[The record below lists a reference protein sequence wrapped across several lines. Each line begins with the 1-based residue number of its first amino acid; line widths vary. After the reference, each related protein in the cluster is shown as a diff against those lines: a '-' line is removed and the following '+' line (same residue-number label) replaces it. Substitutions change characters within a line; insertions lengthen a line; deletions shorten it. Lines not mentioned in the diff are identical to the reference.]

1 MHVINTGLI
10 DFLHMN
16 TEDVQDDV
24 DGEYVQPRRITS
36 EIVNRSLNNRPM
48 TYENLGMDTRDDYET
63 LSGYETLW
71 L

>member
-24 DGEYVQPRRITS
+24 DGEYVQPRRITN
-36 EIVNRSLNNRPM
+36 EIVNGSLNNRPM

>member
-24 DGEYVQPRRITS
+24 DGEYVQPRRITN
-36 EIVNRSLNNRPM
+36 EIVNRNLNNRPM

-63 LSGYETLW
+63 FSG
-71 L
+71 

>member
-24 DGEYVQPRRITS
+24 YDEYLQPRRITD
-36 EIVNRSLNNRPM
+36 EIVNRNLNNRPM

-63 LSGYETLW
+63 LSG
-71 L
+71 